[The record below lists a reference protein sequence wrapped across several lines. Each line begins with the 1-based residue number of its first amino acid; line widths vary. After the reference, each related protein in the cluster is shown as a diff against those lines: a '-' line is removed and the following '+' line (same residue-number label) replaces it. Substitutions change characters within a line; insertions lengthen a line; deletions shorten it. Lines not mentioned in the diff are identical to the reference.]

1 MSDTSMA
8 TNAYATG
15 FFDTEAD
22 ANADVAEE
30 ISLGKTVDTRTE
42 TVRDT
47 VRRTEVEDERG
58 RTGKDRTERRART

>member
-1 MSDTSMA
+1 MA

-30 ISLGKTVDTRTE
+30 ISLGKTVDTQ

-47 VRRTEVEDERG
+47 VRHTAVEVGD
-58 RTGKDRTERRART
+58 DRTPPGK